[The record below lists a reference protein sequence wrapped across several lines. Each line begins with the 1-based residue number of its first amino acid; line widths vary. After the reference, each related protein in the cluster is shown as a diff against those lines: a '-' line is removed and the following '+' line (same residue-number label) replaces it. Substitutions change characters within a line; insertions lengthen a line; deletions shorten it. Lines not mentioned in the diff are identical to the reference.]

1 MDIKHMTEYGGG
13 YFEASQEGEQMGRI
27 TYSNAG
33 SDKFIID
40 HTEVR
45 SKYEGHGIGT
55 QMVRACVEFARE
67 KNLKI
72 VPLCSFARS
81 VFVKYEEIRDVLY
94 T

>member
-1 MDIKHMTEYGGG
+1 MKERGGG
-13 YFEASQEGEQMGRI
+13 YFQADHDGEEAGRM

-45 SKYEGHGIGT
+45 AKYEGHGVGT
-55 QMVRACVEFARE
+55 MMVRACVEYARE
-67 KNLKI
+67 NDLKI

-81 VFVKYEEIRDVLY
+81 VFVKNEEIRDVLY
-94 T
+94 S